1 MRLLQPRDIGM
12 ASRHPS
18 AGATPR
24 ALDLDGVQ
32 GPTGR
37 QTGGKMRPISG
48 WVLGCLWG
56 ICVTTEPA
64 RAQTWVIEQATGVA

>member
-1 MRLLQPRDIGM
+1 MRR
-12 ASRHPS
+12 
-18 AGATPR
+18 
-24 ALDLDGVQ
+24 
-32 GPTGR
+32 
-37 QTGGKMRPISG
+37 ISG